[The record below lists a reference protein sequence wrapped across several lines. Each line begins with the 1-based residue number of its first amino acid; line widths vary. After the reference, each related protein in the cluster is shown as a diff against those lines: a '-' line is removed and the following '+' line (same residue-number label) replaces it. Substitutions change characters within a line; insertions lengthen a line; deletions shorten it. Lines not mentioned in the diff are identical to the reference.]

1 MIILQYSSIYVK
13 IIIINPQKTNVMK
26 KFWKFIIATLLLMIP
41 VAIFAQDVP
50 TEPGTSFDIMSLFT
64 SFAGYAAGVLVVT
77 GVITR
82 YILKNL
88 STLGRS
94 ITSWVVAAIV
104 AVIGYFMQL
113 GIFAGVDWLNLIIIV
128 LSFAAGSNVIYNVE
142 WIRQLLALLK
152 ILPDKATVTKT
163 VA

>member
-1 MIILQYSSIYVK
+1 
-13 IIIINPQKTNVMK
+13 MK
-26 KFWKFIIATLLLMIP
+26 KIVKYLLATLTLLLLP
-41 VAIFAQDVP
+41 LAIFAQDVP
-50 TEPGTSFDIMSLFT
+50 TEPTGFDIMSLFT
-64 SFAGYAAGVLVVT
+64 SFAGYAAGVLVIT

-82 YILKNL
+82 YVLKNL

-94 ITSWVVAAIV
+94 ITSWVIAAIV

-128 LSFAAGSNVIYNVE
+128 VSFAAGSNVIYNVE
-142 WIRQLLALLK
+142 WIRQLLAQLK
-152 ILPDKATVTKT
+152 ILPAKTTATKT